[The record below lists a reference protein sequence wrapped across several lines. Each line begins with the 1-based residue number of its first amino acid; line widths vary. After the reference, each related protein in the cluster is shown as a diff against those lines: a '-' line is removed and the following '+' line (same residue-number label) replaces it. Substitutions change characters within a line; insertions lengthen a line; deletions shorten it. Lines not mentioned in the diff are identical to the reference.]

1 MDFRRIPDPSS
12 LNAEKKK
19 ENKEKQEMKKIIAL
33 LLALIMVL
41 GMVAAIAEEVV
52 EEEPAYVLGTD
63 PIYDAIMIEPNRLQE
78 YASTV
83 TPAEQVAATTTLT
96 PSYSAIPLNTAKTN
110 PVARPQIIAG
120 VSSSTTDDELKMW
133 KQMGIN
139 AVELSIGANEL
150 SYEALYP
157 TVERLR
163 NFENGGF
170 EILLASY
177 GKYQK
182 DTVIHLQLEGWEE
195 EIEKFND
202 YLRLMDSL
210 NIRTV
215 AIAWQPNGI
224 SRSGDTPKSIHGANA
239 GATNMEGID
248 PMELKND
255 RYYTREEMWKTF
267 GDFLERVLPVCEE
280 TNVRMALH
288 PNDPPVPYLGGV
300 GSLVMSAD
308 DYRRAFD
315 LANDSPY
322 LGMKLCT
329 GCWLEGGLLFTDDM
343 LGDIDEFVRRGK
355 VFEVHFRNVTAP
367 LNLDYSGYFEECLAE
382 DGYADMY
389 EIMLQFIRSGY
400 NGPIFCDH
408 THRSV
413 NSELLGSK
421 TNRASSDAWI
431 QGLIYAARAQVLKE
445 IAIK

>member
-1 MDFRRIPDPSS
+1 
-12 LNAEKKK
+12 
-19 ENKEKQEMKKIIAL
+19 MKKGEETMKKLIVL
-33 LLALIMVL
+33 LLAAMMAFSVF
-41 GMVAAIAEEVV
+41 VAIAEQTEG
-52 EEEPAYVLGTD
+52 EAPTHVLGED
-63 PIYDAIMIEPNRLQE
+63 PIYDAIMIEPNALLE
-78 YASTV
+78 KAGTV
-83 TPAEQVAATTTLT
+83 TPAEQVAANTTFGVA
-96 PSYSAIPLNTAKTN
+96 YSAIPLNTAKTN
-110 PVARPQIIAG
+110 PLAKPQIIAG
-120 VSSSTTDDELKMW
+120 VSSKTSDDQLKMW

-139 AVELSIGANEL
+139 AVELSISADEL
-150 SYEALYP
+150 SYDALYP

-224 SRSGDTPKSIHGANA
+224 SRSGDIPKMTHGANA
-239 GATNMEGID
+239 GATHMEGID

-255 RYYTREEMWKTF
+255 RYYSRDEMWRTF

-300 GSLVMSAD
+300 GSLIMSAD

-329 GCWLEGGLLFTDDM
+329 GCWTEGGLLFTDDM

-355 VFEVHFRNVTAP
+355 VFEVHFRNVSAP
-367 LNLDYSGYFEECLAE
+367 LNEDYSGYFEETLAE

-389 EIMLQFIRSGY
+389 ELMLQFIRSGY

-413 NSELLGSK
+413 NSELLGSS
-421 TNRASSDAWI
+421 TNRATSDAWI

-445 IAIK
+445 VAAK

>member
-1 MDFRRIPDPSS
+1 
-12 LNAEKKK
+12 
-19 ENKEKQEMKKIIAL
+19 MKKIIAL
-33 LLALIMVL
+33 LLALIMAL

-157 TVERLR
+157 VVERLR

-445 IAIK
+445 IALK

>member
-1 MDFRRIPDPSS
+1 
-12 LNAEKKK
+12 
-19 ENKEKQEMKKIIAL
+19 MKKLIAL
-33 LLALIMVL
+33 LLAAMMVL
-41 GMVAAIAEEVV
+41 SAFAAIAEQTAET
-52 EEEPAYVLGTD
+52 EEAPAHVLGED
-63 PIYDAIMIEPNRLQE
+63 PIYDAIVIEPNRLQE

-83 TPAEQVAATTTLT
+83 TPADEVKANTTLAVA
-96 PSYSAIPLNTAKTN
+96 YSAIPLSSAKTN
-110 PVARPQIIAG
+110 PVARPQIICG
-120 VSSSTTDDELKMW
+120 VNSKTSDDELKMW

-139 AVELSIGANEL
+139 ACELSISADEL
-150 SYEALYP
+150 TYEALYP
-157 TVERLR
+157 VVERLR

-182 DTVIHLQLEGWEE
+182 DTIIHLQLEGWEE

-202 YLRLMDSL
+202 YLRLMQQVG
-210 NIRTV
+210 IKTV

-224 SRSGDTPKSIHGANA
+224 SRSGDTPKMIHGANA

-248 PMELKND
+248 PFELKND
-255 RYYTREEMWKTF
+255 RYYSREEMWKTF

-280 TNVRMALH
+280 TGVRMALH

-300 GSLVMSAD
+300 GSLIMSAD

-329 GCWLEGGLLFTDDM
+329 GCWTEGGLLFTNDM

-355 VFEVHFRNVTAP
+355 VFEVHFRNVSAP
-367 LNLDYSGYFEECLAE
+367 LNADYSGYFEETLAE

-389 EIMLQFIRSGY
+389 ELMLQFVRSGY

-421 TNRASSDAWI
+421 TNRATSDAWI

-445 IAIK
+445 IAAQ